1 MTELSPSASAELST
15 TRAWLLAL
23 LMAAF
28 VFVGI
33 APTLTWPEFTGGNE
47 NIVVQTALEMR
58 HGGPCLVPNMMG
70 EPRVKK
76 PPLVAWITALSMRP
90 TTVAALDGPHGDWH
104 GRDAAYRALAWQVRW
119 TGLLAG
125 CVMMLATFELG
136 RVIGGTTTGLCAA
149 AAVATNLLFLKYM
162 RQSTSDVHL
171 AMWVTIANA
180 AYVHGLLRRRWWL
193 AATLGAFATGM
204 AFLCKGPVALLET
217 VLPLAVGWLIVR
229 RGAVL
234 SLPLRGR
241 LGGGG
246 ERDTAIDR
254 NPTLAAPTQPP
265 PEGEGQEASPRTKV
279 LQLLL
284 GLLIFTAVALPWFL
298 HVYLTVPNVWHTW
311 FTEVS
316 RQGATDLQAD
326 SPLTYLELIPSLWPW
341 VIFGFLGLLACRHD
355 RRLRIAL
362 IGVVLPLLVMS
373 LVKDRK
379 ERYLL
384 PMIAPAAVLC
394 GGGAAAWWRAMR
406 SPAAWPRTV
415 LVIHA
420 IVLIVGAAAF
430 VIVGAQQKTLA
441 GGTWFP
447 PKLVSGALLVLLSL
461 TGWWWIAQ
469 RRLPSAVIAF
479 TMIVMLLL
487 GELFMFGY
495 SQTANAISPF
505 KPMAETIRGLGP
517 VSAPVPVHDWLDAKD
532 PDKRVD
538 EGLPI
543 YLNRTVTRQDPA
555 TLTSPAVVIVKQ
567 QNDSKPKPT
576 MPPPWRPIATARE
589 KRILWW
595 AFER

>member
-23 LMAAF
+23 LMATF

-58 HGGPCLVPNMMG
+58 HGGPWLVPNMMG

-90 TTVAALDGPHGDWH
+90 ATVAGLEDPQ
-104 GRDAAYRALAWQVRW
+104 GRNAAYHALAWQVRW

-171 AMWVTIANA
+171 AMWTTIANA
-180 AYVHGLLRRRWWL
+180 AFVHGLLRKRWWL

-217 VLPLAVGWLIVR
+217 VLPLTIL
-229 RGAVL
+229 
-234 SLPLRGR
+234 LPFRARLLTPLTGER
-241 LGGGG
+241 LGEGISGKTPA
-246 ERDTAIDR
+246 ERETAR
-254 NPTLAAPTQPP
+254 QGLSASASPHLTSPQ
-265 PEGEGQEASPRTKV
+265 GEGQEASPLTWV
-279 LQLLL
+279 LRFLL
-284 GLLIFTAVALPWFL
+284 GLLIFAAVALPWFL
-298 HVYLTVPNVWHTW
+298 HVYLVVPNVWHTW

-316 RQGATDLQAD
+316 RQGATDLKPD
-326 SPLTYLELIPSLWPW
+326 SPLTYLQLIPSLWPW
-341 VIFGFLGLLACRHD
+341 IVFGFIGLLACRDD

-362 IGVVLPLLVMS
+362 VQIVLPLLVMT
-373 LVKDRK
+373 LFKDRK

-394 GGGAAAWWRAMR
+394 GGGAALWWRELR
-406 SPAAWPRTV
+406 SPATWPRAV
-415 LVIHA
+415 LIVHA
-420 IVLIVGAAAF
+420 IVLFGGAIAF
-430 VIVGAQQKTLA
+430 VIIGTQQKTLA
-441 GGTWFP
+441 GGRWFSPTLATWS
-447 PKLVSGALLVLLSL
+447 LVALASL
-461 TGWWWIAQ
+461 AGLWWIAQ
-469 RRLPSAVIAF
+469 RRRRSAVIGF
-479 TMIVMLLL
+479 TMIVMLGL
-487 GELFMFGY
+487 GGLFMFGY

-505 KPMAETIRGLGP
+505 KPMANQIRQLGD
-517 VSAPVPVHDWLDAKD
+517 VPVHDWIDPDDA
-532 PDKRVD
+532 DKRVD
-538 EGLPI
+538 EGFPI
-543 YLNRTVTRQDPA
+543 YLNRTVTRADPA
-555 TLTSPAVVIVKQ
+555 TLTGPAVVILKQ
-567 QNDSKPKPT
+567 QNDSKPTPT
-576 MPPPWRPIATARE
+576 LPPPWRPMATARE